1 MTQTRYLTMPSV
13 MFRCPDTGLHS
24 HEWFADDPDREDT
37 YRVVTCL
44 ACGKVHL
51 VNAAGTVLGVDE
63 E

>member
-1 MTQTRYLTMPSV
+1 MPSV
-13 MFRCPDTGLHS
+13 MFLCPNTCLHS

-51 VNAAGTVLGVDE
+51 VNAAGAVLGVDE